1 MKRQPILS
9 RCRIALAITTLV
21 ITTLGLIG
29 VFRPVD
35 ADPRG
40 PQLVGV
46 DIEAG
51 RLLVAARE
59 LTDVNFGEAVVFVI
73 KHDAEGTQGLII
85 NRTMG
90 LPAGDVLPNLSDV
103 LTGEHEMYFGGPV
116 EPASVRVL
124 AAVDADLPGAKRIT
138 DDIALVNDVGV
149 LRMHLMRT
157 RPGRLRFFAGYA
169 GWAPGQLAEEI
180 GRGEWY
186 VRRRYRDVLFDERPQ
201 RLWPLLI
208 EEVTGLYADHE
219 NHFRQEDPRRRLT
232 LPQVR

>member
-1 MKRQPILS
+1 MTSNRQPILS
-9 RCRIALAITTLV
+9 TCRIALATVTLAF
-21 ITTLGLIG
+21 IG
-29 VFRPVD
+29 VARPVD

-40 PQLVGV
+40 PQRVGM

-59 LTDVNFGEAVVFVI
+59 LTDVHFGEAVVFVI
-73 KHDAEGTQGLII
+73 KHDAEGTQGLIV
-85 NRTMG
+85 NRPMG
-90 LPAGDVLPNLSDV
+90 LPASDMLPTLSDV
-103 LTGEHEMYFGGPV
+103 LTREHEMAFGGPV
-116 EPASVRVL
+116 APASVRVL
-124 AAVDADLPGAKRIT
+124 AAVDAELPGSKRIT

-149 LRMHLMRT
+149 LRMHLKQT
-157 RPGRLRFFAGYA
+157 RPGLLRFFAGYA
-169 GWAPGQLAEEI
+169 GWAPGQLAAEI

-186 VRRRYRDVLFDERPQ
+186 VRERYRDVLFDERPQ

-219 NHFRQEDPRRRLT
+219 NHLRQKDPRRRFT